1 MITIPQI
8 NYITYIL
15 PLDFPPLLVKRFN
28 KAVDTF
34 LCAGKRS
41 LFNRTKVYAAKEDGG
56 LSLLKVD
63 WYHYTFSFSQLSKII
78 FFRRYSSRMDPYWG
92 GTYWTFPNT
101 GFHITGGEIP
111 FKNPLLEFARE
122 TWKVSH
128 QVAGLKPSSNKRA
141 HLLHNRLLKVG
152 KKTTIYWKSC
162 VKAGI
167 VFIKDVFEGNV
178 FMFFEQILAK
188 HKIPK
193 KGLKELSSI
202 NKL

>member
-1 MITIPQI
+1 MYLGIKLTAGLKNMMTENLLPLLLKLESALQNWSKLGLTLLGKINILKMITIPQI

-78 FFRRYSSRMDPYWG
+78 FF
-92 GTYWTFPNT
+92 
-101 GFHITGGEIP
+101 
-111 FKNPLLEFARE
+111 
-122 TWKVSH
+122 
-128 QVAGLKPSSNKRA
+128 
-141 HLLHNRLLKVG
+141 
-152 KKTTIYWKSC
+152 
-162 VKAGI
+162 
-167 VFIKDVFEGNV
+167 
-178 FMFFEQILAK
+178 
-188 HKIPK
+188 
-193 KGLKELSSI
+193 
-202 NKL
+202 